1 MVRTMSCIICTCLTG
16 SGTLLTEQ
24 DTASFTA
31 VSRDTLW
38 PTDTYTG
45 LAASCDVRTACVE
58 RRQGGLWWMNL
69 THHNF
74 LVHLGPQTKWCHR
87 LFVLHPAGRVQYQQQ
102 GVRVLGGFTLAL
114 SVSCWFELGVEVFS
128 DALGGLW

>member
-45 LAASCDVRTACVE
+45 LAASCDVRTACVGE
-58 RRQGGLWWMNL
+58 KTGRFVVDESYTPQLLSASGPSNQ
-69 THHNF
+69 
-74 LVHLGPQTKWCHR
+74 VVPQTVCATPCWSCA
-87 LFVLHPAGRVQYQQQ
+87 VPAA
-102 GVRVLGGFTLAL
+102 GG
-114 SVSCWFELGVEVFS
+114 
-128 DALGGLW
+128 